1 MYICIMI
8 IRSMQPLVQAMAG
21 KMPILSL
28 MGPRQS
34 GKTTLARSCFPA
46 YRYLNVES
54 PEVQQMI
61 AADPRGA
68 LRTSDVGGVIL
79 DEVQRMPEL
88 LSWVQVMSD
97 ESGKPGEYILTG
109 SQNLLV
115 RKGVSQTLAGR
126 VFISELLPLSMAEL
140 LAAGRSPVEPDDFI
154 LSGGYP
160 RLFDAGIDPGLFYPS
175 YIQTYMERDVA
186 GLVMPQNLVAF
197 RRFIGL
203 LAGRIGQLVNFS
215 SLAVETGVDIK
226 TIQAWCSLLQS
237 AYLIHFLQ
245 PFHSSHSKRL
255 VKTPKVYFH
264 DTGVACSVLGI
275 RSVKDLKDHWARGA
289 LFENMVISE
298 WMKHF
303 LNAGRPPAF
312 YFWRDHRG
320 TEVDL
325 LVETAGGMQA
335 IEVKSG
341 STFQSSF
348 TSGLKHIARHGMRV
362 ERSSVVYGG
371 SERLESG
378 DIQIMPWN
386 ACISG

>member
-1 MYICIMI
+1 
-8 IRSMQPLVQAMAG
+8 MQPLVQAMAG

-97 ESGKPGEYILTG
+97 ESGKPGECILTG
-109 SQNLLV
+109 AQNLLV
-115 RKGVSQTLAGR
+115 RKGVSQTLAGM

-175 YIQTYMERDVA
+175 
-186 GLVMPQNLVAF
+186 
-197 RRFIGL
+197 
-203 LAGRIGQLVNFS
+203 
-215 SLAVETGVDIK
+215 
-226 TIQAWCSLLQS
+226 
-237 AYLIHFLQ
+237 
-245 PFHSSHSKRL
+245 
-255 VKTPKVYFH
+255 
-264 DTGVACSVLGI
+264 
-275 RSVKDLKDHWARGA
+275 
-289 LFENMVISE
+289 
-298 WMKHF
+298 
-303 LNAGRPPAF
+303 
-312 YFWRDHRG
+312 
-320 TEVDL
+320 
-325 LVETAGGMQA
+325 
-335 IEVKSG
+335 
-341 STFQSSF
+341 
-348 TSGLKHIARHGMRV
+348 
-362 ERSSVVYGG
+362 
-371 SERLESG
+371 
-378 DIQIMPWN
+378 
-386 ACISG
+386 